1 MKKIDLKAIKTRP
14 HLIAKFPH
22 LFQPGGGF
30 PHLDQILDLTL
41 VTVSITLRQIILMDC
56 LHLILVPRYS
66 VGYFNSA
73 M

>member
-41 VTVSITLRQIILMDC
+41 LKNYFWRYLCAGNGNHSTVTVNDLLLD
-56 LHLILVPRYS
+56 
-66 VGYFNSA
+66 
-73 M
+73 